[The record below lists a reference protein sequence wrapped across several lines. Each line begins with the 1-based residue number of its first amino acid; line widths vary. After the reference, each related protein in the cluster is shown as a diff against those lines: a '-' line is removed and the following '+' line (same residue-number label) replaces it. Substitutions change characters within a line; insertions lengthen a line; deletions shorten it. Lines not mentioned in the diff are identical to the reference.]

1 MYVITGITGQV
12 GGVVAR
18 TLLAQQKK
26 VRAVV
31 RDAPKG
37 EVWALQGCDVAVA
50 QMYDSAA
57 LTRAFTGAEAVF
69 VLLPPV
75 FDPLPDMAES
85 RASITSLYQALK
97 ASPPQK
103 VVCLSTIGAQS
114 TKPNLLNAL
123 GFMERTLADL
133 LVPTTFLRAS
143 WFMENFLWDVGSAL
157 EDGIIS
163 SHLQP
168 LDRAIPMVATVD
180 VGRLAA
186 DQLQSTWSGS
196 RVIELEGP
204 ARYSPAQ
211 AAAAFSRLIER
222 PVHAQAVP
230 RDTWESSFFAQGMN
244 NPLPRMQML
253 DGFNEGWIEFEGI
266 PQKGQTTLDTVL
278 EGLIERHG

>member
-1 MYVITGITGQV
+1 MYVITGVTGQV

-18 TLLAQQKK
+18 ALLAQQQN

-31 RDAPKG
+31 REVQKG
-37 EVWALQGCDVAVA
+37 EAWARQGCDVALA
-50 QMYDSAA
+50 QMNDTAA
-57 LTRAFTGAEAVF
+57 LTRAFSGAEAVF

-75 FDPLPDMAES
+75 FDPLPDMAEA
-85 RASITSLYQALK
+85 RASITSLFQALE
-97 ASPPQK
+97 ASQPKK

-114 TKPNLLNAL
+114 TKPNLLSAL
-123 GFMERTLADL
+123 GFMERTLVDL
-133 LVPTTFLRAS
+133 PVPTTFLRAS

-157 EDGIIS
+157 EDGVIS

-180 VGRLAA
+180 IGRLAA
-186 DQLQSTWSGS
+186 DLLQATWSGS
-196 RVIELEGP
+196 RVVELEGP

-253 DGFNEGWIEFEGI
+253 DGFNEGWIEFEGA
-266 PQKGQTTLDTVL
+266 PQKGETTLDTVL
-278 EGLIERHG
+278 QGLIKRHG